1 MLPLVFVEKS
11 WIEWN
16 NRLMPKFP
24 EKYQRLEY
32 ARFTWRLA
40 SVYEVLLWV
49 SFALLEIGSLFI
61 LEQALLTKDC
71 VGQGANRVC
80 TEYAGRVPSIVFGA
94 TSVVVTAIV
103 MGGLILIA
111 RFASIKAADA
121 TMRAM
126 SEDDEFEDT

>member
-1 MLPLVFVEKS
+1 M
-11 WIEWN
+11 
-16 NRLMPKFP
+16 
-24 EKYQRLEY
+24 
-32 ARFTWRLA
+32 
-40 SVYEVLLWV
+40 

-71 VGQGANRVC
+71 VGQGANRIC
-80 TEYAGRVPSIVFGA
+80 TEYSGRIPSIVFGA

-121 TMRAM
+121 TISVMT
-126 SEDDEFEDT
+126 EDDEFEDT